1 MAEQKNDEKRM
12 QMPDLSQKNTVLALD
27 DEQLKQAVHNL
38 AVAGGMDARKA
49 DAISQNAAQ
58 IREKLS
64 SVTERDLEK
73 LLSKISPAQLEML
86 VNHFKK
92 RNKEGVGTRWNRI
105 MRMKTVWRIHPGL
118 HRLVIN

>member
-38 AVAGGMDARKA
+38 AVAGGMDSRKA

-86 VNHFKK
+86 VSHFKK
-92 RNKEGVGTRWNRI
+92 TE
-105 MRMKTVWRIHPGL
+105 
-118 HRLVIN
+118 